1 MEHERRAA
9 SDYLMQA
16 LLDRPYDFDFFQ
28 AVRRIECA
36 HPVLPRIGHSQRPQL
51 DPIRFCQ
58 NVSLA
63 FAPSAI
69 DTYSEATDE
78 HPGRMAVSFF
88 GLLGTNGPLPL
99 AITEYIHDRL
109 HNQKDITL
117 AAFLDIFHHRMISLF
132 YRAWACNQQSV
143 SHDRIEEDR
152 FAVYI
157 GSLFGIGEDSFR
169 NRDAVPDVGKLHY
182 SGRLACETKNAEGLR
197 EILQDY
203 FGITVDIEQF
213 VGQWIDIP
221 QEHCC
226 RLGESVENGKLGST
240 LIIGS
245 RFWECQQKFRIKF
258 GPMNFSEYQRMLP
271 GGDSIRRLFA
281 WVKNYVG
288 DELSWELQLIL
299 SASEVPSICL
309 GKIGQLGWSTWLS
322 SKEFE
327 EDADDLLLRTFVA

>member
-9 SDYLMQA
+9 SNSLMQA

-36 HPVLPRIGHSQRPQL
+36 FSELPRIGHSQRPQL
-51 DPIRFCQ
+51 DPVRFCQ

-69 DTYSEATDE
+69 DSYSEATDE

-88 GLLGTNGPLPL
+88 GLLGTNGPMPL
-99 AITEYIHDRL
+99 SITEYVYDRL
-109 HNQKDITL
+109 HNQKDITI

-143 SHDRIEEDR
+143 SHDRTEEDR

-157 GSLFGIGEDSFR
+157 GSLFGIGADSFR

-182 SGRLACETKNAEGLR
+182 SGRLACETRNAEGLR
-197 EILQDY
+197 EVLQDY

-221 QEHCC
+221 REHCC
-226 RLGESVENGKLGST
+226 RLGESVENGKLGAT

-258 GPMNFSEYQRMLP
+258 GPMYFSEYQRMLP
-271 GGDSIRRLFA
+271 GGDSIRQLVA

-309 GKIGQLGWSTWLS
+309 GEIGQLGWSTWLS
-322 SKEFE
+322 SKKFE
-327 EDADDLLLRTFVA
+327 EDADDLLLRTFVE

>member
-9 SDYLMQA
+9 SNSLMQA
-16 LLDRPYDFDFFQ
+16 LRDRPYDFDFFQ

-36 HPVLPRIGHSQRPQL
+36 FPELPRIGHSQRPQL
-51 DPIRFCQ
+51 DPVRFFQ
-58 NVSLA
+58 NISLA
-63 FAPSAI
+63 FEPSAI
-69 DTYSEATDE
+69 DTYFEATDE
-78 HPGRMAVSFF
+78 HPGRMAVNFF
-88 GLLGTNGPLPL
+88 GLLGTNGPMPL
-99 AITEYIHDRL
+99 SITEYIHDRL
-109 HNQKDITL
+109 HNQKDKTL
-117 AAFLDIFHHRMISLF
+117 AAFLDVFHHRMISLF
-132 YRAWACNQQSV
+132 YRAWACNQQNV
-143 SHDRIEEDR
+143 SHDRTEEDR
-152 FAVYI
+152 FAAYI
-157 GSLFGIGEDSFR
+157 GSLFGIGADSFR

-221 QEHCC
+221 REHCC

-258 GPMNFSEYQRMLP
+258 GPMYFSEYQRMLP
-271 GGDSIRRLFA
+271 GGDSIRQLFA

-309 GKIGQLGWSTWLS
+309 GEIGQLGWSTWLS
-322 SKEFE
+322 SKKFE
-327 EDADDLLLRTFVA
+327 EDADVLLLRTFVE